1 MKIHK
6 LNLENNYRNAVDS
19 AIALKAGLTPAVFA
33 ARPTYNDVLLGFN
46 DGETPTLLL
55 PKWAQFTI
63 DLSKNKP
70 SWAPASL
77 TGTLTVTI
85 APSVVGVTA
94 DEDEVTLGNVDVYG
108 VPVASTGKQF
118 KVNEGFYS
126 IGLNVMVVNEDNVP
140 VIAYSDGRPMKIAMQ
155 KVADNGPD
163 TSVDVAASGGSFT
176 QEQADWNQSDD
187 TAVDFIKNK
196 PTIPAAQVNADWNAA
211 SGVAQILNKP
221 TIPAAITVDSSLS
234 TTSENP
240 VQNKVIAG
248 AIGDIAAALD
258 AINGEVI

>member
-6 LNLENNYRNAVDS
+6 INLENNYRNLVDS
-19 AIALKAGLTPAVFA
+19 AIAVKAGLTPAVFA

-85 APSVVGVTA
+85 TPSVVGVTA
-94 DEDEVTLGNVDVYG
+94 EEDEVTLGNVDVYG
-108 VPVASTGKQF
+108 VSVASTGKQY

-140 VIAYSDGRPMKIAMQ
+140 VIAYSDGRPMKVVMQ
-155 KVADNGPD
+155 KVADTGPD
-163 TSVDVAASGGSFT
+163 TNVDVAAGGSFT

-196 PTIPAAQVNADWNAA
+196 PTIPAAQVNADWNAT
-211 SGVAQILNKP
+211 SGVSEILNKP
-221 TIPAAITVDSSLS
+221 TIPAAITVDSALS

-248 AIGDIAAALD
+248 AIGDIATALD
-258 AINGEVI
+258 TINGEVI

>member
-6 LNLENNYRNAVDS
+6 LNLENNYRNLVDS
-19 AIALKAGLTPAVFA
+19 AIAVKAGLTPAVFA

-85 APSVVGVTA
+85 TPSVVGVTA
-94 DEDEVTLGNVDVYG
+94 EEDEVTLGNVDVYG
-108 VPVASTGKQF
+108 VSVASTGKQF

-140 VIAYSDGRPMKIAMQ
+140 VIAYSDGRPMKVVMQ

-163 TSVDVAASGGSFT
+163 TSVDVAAGG
-176 QEQADWNQSDD
+176 
-187 TAVDFIKNK
+187 
-196 PTIPAAQVNADWNAA
+196 A
-211 SGVAQILNKP
+211 S
-221 TIPAAITVDSSLS
+221 ITVDSALS
-234 TTSENP
+234 DTSENP

-248 AIGDIAAALD
+248 AIGDIASALD
-258 AINGEVI
+258 TINGEVI